1 MEVSWTVI
9 LPILISLAAL
19 LISWLSYRN
28 SKSSKILSNQPM
40 LEINHVFDESL
51 QQAGYLTISLNNL
64 NDKPIQV
71 TKAEIIGENF
81 NFEVDHGE
89 FSIKQHNGEYSV
101 PRNNSILIYIYMDK
115 NQTLNKEMRLYYRD
129 FENKERRLKSEKISL
144 EEGKA
149 IKKLRGSKFIMN

>member
-1 MEVSWTVI
+1 
-9 LPILISLAAL
+9 
-19 LISWLSYRN
+19 
-28 SKSSKILSNQPM
+28 M
-40 LEINHVFDESL
+40 LEIDHVFDESL
-51 QQAGYLTISLNNL
+51 QPAGYLTISINNL

-101 PRNNSILIYIYMDK
+101 PRHNSILIYIYMDK

-129 FENKERRLKSEKISL
+129 FENRKRRLKSEKISL

-149 IKKLRGSKFIMN
+149 KRKLRGSKFIMN